1 MRRTA
6 AVLAAVLASA
16 VSALPVHGADTGDL
30 PMIAAL
36 RAGGARIMV
45 LGERGGLAGYLVE
58 PAAGDSYS
66 VYLTADGHAVAG
78 LLYGPDARLL
88 TGRQIASAR
97 SNQRANGN
105 AAPAPLGAAA
115 STAAEDGGPAGPQ
128 RTHGLSGAAD
138 LARFRRSTN
147 AFGFTIG
154 KAGPLAVVFAD
165 PTCPWSRSAVARLS
179 RPAVAGR
186 LQLRVIPVAVL
197 GAQAAHRA
205 TAIAASADPALAW
218 FDPRTHSTGGDGRS
232 AIAANNRI
240 FGSWSVNSV
249 PLILWRSADGRT
261 ARHIGDIEHVEP
273 WLEVIAPD
281 G

>member
-6 AVLAAVLASA
+6 AALAAILASA
-16 VSALPVHGADTGDL
+16 ASALPVHGADTGES

-36 RAGGARIMV
+36 RAGGARV
-45 LGERGGLAGYLVE
+45 VALGERGGLAGYLVE
-58 PAAGDSYS
+58 PATGDSYS

-78 LLYGPDARLL
+78 LLYGPDARLV

-97 SNQRANGN
+97 GNARADGN
-105 AAPAPLGAAA
+105 AAPASPGAAA
-115 STAAEDGGPAGPQ
+115 NTAAEDGRPTGPEKT
-128 RTHGLSGAAD
+128 RGLSGTPD
-138 LARFRRSTN
+138 QARFQRSAN
-147 AFGFTIG
+147 AFGFKIG

-179 RPAVAGR
+179 QPAVAGR
-186 LQLRVIPVAVL
+186 LRLRVIPVAVL
-197 GAQAAHRA
+197 GAKAAHRA

-218 FDPRTHSTGGDGRS
+218 FDPRPQRTGGDGRS

-240 FGSWSVNSV
+240 FSSWGVNSV
-249 PLILWRSADGRT
+249 PLILWRNADGRT

-273 WLEVIAPD
+273 WLDAITRED
-281 G
+281 